1 MKLLQKLLEIQKA
14 IDFLEKNKSGHQ
26 YKYVDG
32 TRVLSAIRPMMN
44 EHGLILKQEIIST
57 EHETITYATR
67 SGEKTEV
74 LAKVR
79 FRFTWVDAET
89 GDTDVNEWAA
99 DGMNGFDKGIGSAM
113 TYAERYFLLKYFHI
127 PTDELDNDALGEKAG
142 DKQPSKAKPTPPP
155 ADAKTIIQLLESSS
169 TKAELKARWEKLTP
183 AEQKLAG
190 VTEKKDELKTHLP

>member
-1 MKLLQKLLEIQKA
+1 MKLYQKLHAIQSA
-14 IDFLEKNKSGHQ
+14 IDFLEKNKAGHQ

-44 EHGLILKQEIIST
+44 EHGLILKQEIVDSS
-57 EHETITYATR
+57 HDVITYATK

-74 LAKVR
+74 LAKVK
-79 FRFTWVDAET
+79 FRFTWVDVET

-142 DKQPSKAKPTPPP
+142 IDDAEGRLKAC
-155 ADAKTIIQLLESSS
+155 KTL
-169 TKAELKARWEKLTP
+169 AELQALWPTLSKGQMSTFYQLKE
-183 AEQKLAG
+183 
-190 VTEKKDELKTHLP
+190 ELKTKLK